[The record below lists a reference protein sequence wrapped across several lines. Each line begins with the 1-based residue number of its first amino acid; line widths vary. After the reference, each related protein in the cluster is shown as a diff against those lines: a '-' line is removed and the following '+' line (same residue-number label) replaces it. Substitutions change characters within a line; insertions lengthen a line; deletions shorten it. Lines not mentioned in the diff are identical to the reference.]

1 MIRNYQNTARV
12 FYRILIDQVVVI
24 LLFSIITFF
33 TYDHY
38 NFKNTKNL
46 QDKIINCVYF
56 STVTQFTLGYG
67 DITPQTNLSK
77 LINIFHNFVAYF
89 MIVIE
94 ISTAE

>member
-1 MIRNYQNTARV
+1 MYRDYNKTIGI
-12 FYRILIDQVVVI
+12 FYRVLLDQVVVI

-38 NFKNTKNL
+38 NFKKTRNL
-46 QDKIINCVYF
+46 RDKIINCVYF

-94 ISTAE
+94 ISTA